1 MENNNNIEKIDLGI
15 IYLGSNGKVGIELL
29 LERDLFGELEMAAL
43 QNVCDTLQC
52 LMNEIAKKLED
63 EKREDN

>member
-1 MENNNNIEKIDLGI
+1 MENNNNIERIDLGV

-29 LERDLFGELEMAAL
+29 LERDLFDELEMASL

-52 LMNEIAKKLED
+52 LMNEIAKKLEN
-63 EKREDN
+63 KK